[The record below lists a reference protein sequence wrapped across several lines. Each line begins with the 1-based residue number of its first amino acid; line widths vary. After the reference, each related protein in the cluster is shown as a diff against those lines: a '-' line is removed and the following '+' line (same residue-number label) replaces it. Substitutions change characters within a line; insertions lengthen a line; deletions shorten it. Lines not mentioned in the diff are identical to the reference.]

1 MEEYK
6 ALNDIDDNV
15 IYLMNESLKISYIDA
30 AEFNAKET
38 AEHVDWFRKVYL
50 MIIKDIVLIAICFV
64 MIVIF

>member
-1 MEEYK
+1 
-6 ALNDIDDNV
+6 
-15 IYLMNESLKISYIDA
+15 MNESLKISYIDA